1 MDPYGKGCY
10 YNCRYC
16 YAKQLL
22 DFRKFWHP
30 NDVGVAPIDKIER
43 KIKKIPAG
51 TVLRVGGM
59 TDCFQPIE
67 SEIKNTYKTI
77 ELLNEHDIHYLIV
90 TKSPLVATD
99 EYMELFDK
107 KLAHIQVSIPT
118 DNNDVLNQTD
128 NAENFEVRKNT
139 IETLFKNNFDI
150 SLRLAPFLYETCDYD
165 KINDIKVDKCLV
177 EFLRVKPSMESYLGK
192 IVDFDKFQLKEGG
205 YRHLSLE
212 EKLDSLDKLKFPELS
227 VCDDVEDHYNYF
239 QENINF
245 NPEDCCNLTL

>member
-1 MDPYGKGCY
+1 M
-10 YNCRYC
+10 
-16 YAKQLL
+16 
-22 DFRKFWHP
+22 
-30 NDVGVAPIDKIER
+30 
-43 KIKKIPAG
+43 
-51 TVLRVGGM
+51 
-59 TDCFQPIE
+59 
-67 SEIKNTYKTI
+67 
-77 ELLNEHDIHYLIV
+77 
-90 TKSPLVATD
+90 
-99 EYMELFDK
+99 
-107 KLAHIQVSIPT
+107 AHIQVSVPT